1 LYSFISQEQQP
12 IGNFLLFLIL
22 WIYLNQITLDVKR
35 ADTMAEELKIQNL
48 TTEKTEFKREVGV
61 FGGVSLLGGIM
72 IGSGIFY
79 IGSYVMMRTGMSQG
93 LSLLA
98 WIIGGIV
105 CLLGG
110 LCLAE
115 LGTAMPKAGGMT
127 VYLNEAYHP
136 IVGFLCGFSSW
147 LLGGPGSI
155 AGIAIALPTAMRTFF
170 DLSDFSIKMIA
181 VILILGL
188 TVYNYL
194 GIKQGSVLQNIT
206 MVAKLVPIV
215 IILVAALFLGRAT
228 PDLSLVPQG
237 DSVSSGK
244 VIGMVAFAVIATLW
258 AYEGWTNLNTISE
271 EVKNPRRNLPLSI
284 IIAIVSITVLYTLF
298 NFAIYRVFSL
308 EEIKTYIDSGN
319 FYLGTEVAKLFMGN
333 FGAIL
338 VTVGMIVSMFGALNG
353 CILAFPR
360 MYYAMSVEGH
370 FFKSFKVLHP
380 VNKIPTAALFVQAG
394 ISIILVVFRSLDQL
408 TSLVIFS
415 GMIYNFLTVLAV
427 IILRRKYPT
436 IERPYKAWGYPVLTV
451 ITALIF
457 MGLMVNTFI
466 EDPTTALLSLA
477 VQVAGVLVYLIFD
490 RIYQRERAN

>member
-1 LYSFISQEQQP
+1 
-12 IGNFLLFLIL
+12 
-22 WIYLNQITLDVKR
+22 
-35 ADTMAEELKIQNL
+35 MAEELKIQNL

-215 IILVAALFLGRAT
+215 IILVAVLFWAGNTGSKPRSTGRLCKFWKSNWNGSIRC
-228 PDLSLVPQG
+228 DCNIVGLR
-237 DSVSSGK
+237 
-244 VIGMVAFAVIATLW
+244 GMDESE
-258 AYEGWTNLNTISE
+258 YHQRGSE
-271 EVKNPRRNLPLSI
+271 ESTAEFAPFHHHRNRQYYCVIHFIQFCNLSR
-284 IIAIVSITVLYTLF
+284 L
-298 NFAIYRVFSL
+298 
-308 EEIKTYIDSGN
+308 
-319 FYLGTEVAKLFMGN
+319 
-333 FGAIL
+333 
-338 VTVGMIVSMFGALNG
+338 
-353 CILAFPR
+353 
-360 MYYAMSVEGH
+360 
-370 FFKSFKVLHP
+370 
-380 VNKIPTAALFVQAG
+380 
-394 ISIILVVFRSLDQL
+394 
-408 TSLVIFS
+408 FS
-415 GMIYNFLTVLAV
+415 GRN
-427 IILRRKYPT
+427 
-436 IERPYKAWGYPVLTV
+436 
-451 ITALIF
+451 
-457 MGLMVNTFI
+457 
-466 EDPTTALLSLA
+466 
-477 VQVAGVLVYLIFD
+477 
-490 RIYQRERAN
+490 